1 MDAVVDEISKPR
13 GREGGREE
21 NTIINQPQGVVWDTQ
36 GEKSNL
42 LCSVAPPGG
51 KVTNGV
57 MDWVMGSLKAKLFER
72 EVL

>member
-13 GREGGREE
+13 GMGGGREE
-21 NTIINQPQGVVWDTQ
+21 NTIINQPQGVIWDTQ

-57 MDWVMGSLKAKLFER
+57 TDWLMGSLKAKLFER
-72 EVL
+72 EML

>member
-1 MDAVVDEISKPR
+1 MR
-13 GREGGREE
+13 GGREE

-42 LCSVAPPGG
+42 LCSVALPGG

-57 MDWVMGSLKAKLFER
+57 TDRVMGSLKAKLFER

>member
-13 GREGGREE
+13 GMGGGREE
-21 NTIINQPQGVVWDTQ
+21 NTIINQPQGVIWDTQ

-51 KVTNGV
+51 NRVT
-57 MDWVMGSLKAKLFER
+57 DRVMGSLKAKLFER